1 MPRIVLAMIGS
12 WGDLFP
18 LIGLGVEL
26 RRRGH
31 DVVVAAPPA
40 FGDLVS
46 EAGLSF
52 AAVGRPVGFEE
63 FRDRPEIFRSG
74 LGFRHVLNRL
84 LLDQIDEV
92 TADVTEAAAGADL
105 MVIHPIHLAAF
116 SVAERRNIPAV
127 VATVFPGMIPSAHT
141 VPGGIPVG
149 PWTGTVGR
157 AGNRALWWLGSSM
170 TGLLF
175 DRRVN
180 RHRRNLGLAGVRGAL
195 FELPRRAAATV
206 VMAPEQLVG
215 RPPDWPESVAVTSFV
230 SWDHGAH
237 RPVPRETEEFLASGP
252 PPVLITLGSSTAV
265 LADDFFEIASRAVL
279 DHGERALV
287 VTGPAPA
294 SLIPQERDGLH
305 VTTFAPFGAVAP
317 RCRAAIHHAGLGTTV
332 AILGAGIP
340 QLVVPRGFDQPD
352 TAAVLAGIGV
362 ALTVPWGRRHRH
374 LEPAIDRLLIDRGL
388 ATRAAVVAR
397 QIAGVDGAAA
407 TADVI
412 ERHLKARPVRA
423 AGRPAG
429 LRG

>member
-1 MPRIVLAMIGS
+1 MARVVLAMIGS

-31 DVVVAAPPA
+31 EVIVASPPA
-40 FGDLVS
+40 FGDLVT

-52 AAVGRPVGFEE
+52 APVGLPVGFEE

-92 TADVTEAAAGADL
+92 SADLDEAVAGADL

-116 SVAERRNIPAV
+116 NVAEHRNIPAV

-149 PWTGTVGR
+149 PWTGAAGR
-157 AGNRALWWLGSSM
+157 AANRALWSLGSAM
-170 TGLLF
+170 TGILF

-180 RHRRNLGLAGVRGAL
+180 RHRRALGLDPVRGA
-195 FELPRRAAATV
+195 FFALPRRAGATV

-215 RPPDWPESVAVTSFV
+215 RPADWPPSVLVTSFV
-230 SWDHGAH
+230 TWDHGDH
-237 RPVPRETEEFLASGP
+237 RPVPARTEEFLAAGP

-265 LADDFFEIASRAVL
+265 LAGDFFDLAARAVL

-287 VTGPAPA
+287 VTGPAPET
-294 SLIPQERDGLH
+294 LVPRERDGLH

-317 RCRAAIHHAGLGTTV
+317 RCAGAIHHAGLGTTV
-332 AILGAGIP
+332 ALLSAGIP
-340 QLVVPRGFDQPD
+340 QVVVPRGFDQPD
-352 TAAVLAGIGV
+352 TAAVLERIGV
-362 ALTVPWGRRHRH
+362 ALNVPWGRRHRR
-374 LEPAIDRLLIDRGL
+374 LEPAIDRLLIDDGL
-388 ATRAAVVAR
+388 AARATAVAQ
-397 QIAGVDGAAA
+397 QISGIDGATA

-412 ERHLKARPVRA
+412 EGRLAVPPVLHSAR
-423 AGRPAG
+423 
-429 LRG
+429 